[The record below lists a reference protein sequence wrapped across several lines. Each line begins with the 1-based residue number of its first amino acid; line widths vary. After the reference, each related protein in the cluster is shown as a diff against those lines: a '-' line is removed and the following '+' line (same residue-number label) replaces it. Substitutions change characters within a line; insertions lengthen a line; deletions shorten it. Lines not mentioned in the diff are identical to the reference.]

1 MQWAGPSQFQTN
13 NVCGQ
18 DTFSLHLQQTKKQND
33 LRDPFGT
40 ISWMQ
45 ISQQLVPLPGHD
57 PRVRV
62 VTSHLRSFHRGL
74 MRLRCIS
81 AVVGARAKV
90 VKSVLPLVGIAYPSE
105 VEGSLVLL
113 VVVPIAW

>member
-1 MQWAGPSQFQTN
+1 M
-13 NVCGQ
+13 
-18 DTFSLHLQQTKKQND
+18 
-33 LRDPFGT
+33 
-40 ISWMQ
+40 
-45 ISQQLVPLPGHD
+45 
-57 PRVRV
+57 RV

-113 VVVPIAW
+113 VVVPIAPWKSLACSGFKFMVTGPGVSAPPTGVGAPGMPVGVETPPTGVALGRKKYHYQVVKV